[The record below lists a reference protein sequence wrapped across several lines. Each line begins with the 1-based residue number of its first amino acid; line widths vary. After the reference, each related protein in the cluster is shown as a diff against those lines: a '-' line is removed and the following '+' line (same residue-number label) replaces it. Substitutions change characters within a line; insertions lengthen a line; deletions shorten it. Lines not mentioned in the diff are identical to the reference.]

1 MKKTTLLGVVFVLQ
15 FAAVAWL
22 GIEYGKKISPTQ
34 LPKPSLFAFDD
45 NHQLLTESGSWYA
58 LREMLPANVRLHSLA
73 LAKSRAC
80 PECVGT
86 WERWGSQDYY
96 SVPVVAQ
103 FSNDAGIYEVVV
115 GTAFHMKD
123 YATTYDPRF
132 VIYYA
137 TKGGNEPELPD
148 RLRQNLKVAAG
159 Y

>member
-1 MKKTTLLGVVFVLQ
+1 VKKTILVGVVFVLQ

-22 GIEYGKKISPTQ
+22 GIEYGKRISPTQ
-34 LPKPSLFAFDD
+34 LPKPSLFA
-45 NHQLLTESGSWYA
+45 L
-58 LREMLPANVRLHSLA
+58 V

-80 PECVGT
+80 PECAGA

-96 SVPVVAQ
+96 SVPVMAQ
-103 FSNDAGIYEVVV
+103 FSNDDGIYEVVV